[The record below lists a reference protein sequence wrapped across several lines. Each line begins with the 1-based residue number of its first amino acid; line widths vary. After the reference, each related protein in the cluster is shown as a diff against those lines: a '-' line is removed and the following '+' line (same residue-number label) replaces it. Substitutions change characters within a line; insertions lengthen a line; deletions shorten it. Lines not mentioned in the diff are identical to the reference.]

1 MMKKNVRFT
10 YRPSRPPRS
19 PRIQEHC
26 ARSYIP
32 NEQELFYF
40 ACLQFSTQG
49 GFQSMDGVGLAR
61 VQPHQSIFTAA

>member
-1 MMKKNVRFT
+1 MKKCKII
-10 YRPSRPPRS
+10 YSPSRPLCS

-40 ACLQFSTQG
+40 ACLQSPTQG
-49 GFQSMDGVGLAR
+49 GFLSEDGAGLA
-61 VQPHQSIFTAA
+61 VVHSNQSIFTAA